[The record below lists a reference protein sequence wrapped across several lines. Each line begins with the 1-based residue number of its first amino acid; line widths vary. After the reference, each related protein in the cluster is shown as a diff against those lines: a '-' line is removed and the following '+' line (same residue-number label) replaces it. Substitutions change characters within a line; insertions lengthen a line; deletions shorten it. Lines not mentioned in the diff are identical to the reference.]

1 MTINTNLRN
10 AVIVLAMAGVIYA
23 LGSAGA
29 FALSTLVTA
38 IVLGFFAAS
47 AWALSRFYVEHRTGI
62 ESLGVRRRAILYGAL
77 GVAALAVTAVDRFT
91 ASGLGTVIWLVLLG
105 CCVYAL
111 YAVWR
116 STKQY

>member
-77 GVAALAVTAVDRFT
+77 GVAALAVTAVARFT

-105 CCVYAL
+105 GCVYAL

-116 STKQY
+116 STRQY